1 MPVMTS
7 PPAATFEI
15 SHPLGFGVES
25 RLLVQSFERISG
37 HLAGKTTFPF
47 LLESDDLEVQHVRT
61 PAKAEVLLKARFFS
75 MGKGMPRPLRVEDSD

>member
-25 RLLVQSFERISG
+25 RLLVQCFERISG

-47 LLESDDLEVQHVRT
+47 LQESDYAQHVRT
-61 PAKAEVLLKARFFS
+61 PAKAEVLFSARFFS
-75 MGKGMPRPLRVEDSD
+75 VGRGMPRPLRVEDSD